1 MNAPRITLE
10 QWRAFHAVVEHGG
23 YAQAAEALNKSQSTL
38 SYSVQKL
45 ENLLGVK
52 VLAVSGRKAQ
62 LTEAGEVLL
71 RRSRQLVESALLLE
85 KVAGN
90 LARGVEPVVNL
101 AVEAIFPY
109 DELLCLLA
117 TFSERF
123 PETRVELAEVV
134 LSGGHDLLLAGVVD
148 LLVSSVVPQGFVGEA
163 LMQLE
168 FNCVANP
175 SHPLHQLG
183 RDVTLQDLKQ
193 YRQIVTRDS
202 GAQRRFS
209 APWLEAEQRWTV
221 SNLTTAIRALASGLG
236 FAWLPRL
243 QIQRELAQGTL
254 QPLPLSEGGNRFA
267 ELYLIYKDRDGA
279 GPATRCL
286 VDLLQGRGRAVTE
299 AADSASRSVDE

>member
-38 SYSVQKL
+38 SYAVQKL
-45 ENLLGVK
+45 EHLLGVK
-52 VLAVSGRKAQ
+52 VLAVSGRKAR

-71 RRSRQLVESALLLE
+71 RRSRQLVENAQLLE

-90 LARGVEPVVNL
+90 LAQGIEPVVNL
-101 AVEAIFPY
+101 AIDVIFPY
-109 DELLCLLA
+109 DDLLCLLA

-123 PETRVELAEVV
+123 PDTRVELAEEV
-134 LSGGHDLLLAGVVD
+134 LSGGHDLLLSGAVD
-148 LLVSSVVPQGFVGEA
+148 LLVSSLVPQGFVGEP
-163 LMQLE
+163 LLQVE
-168 FNCVANP
+168 FSCVANP
-175 SHPLHQLG
+175 AHPLHQLG

-193 YRQIVTRDS
+193 HRQIVTRDS

-221 SNLTTAIRALASGLG
+221 SNMTTAIRALASGLG
-236 FAWLPRL
+236 FAWIPRL
-243 QIQRELAQGTL
+243 QITHELAQGTL
-254 QPLPLSEGGNRFA
+254 QPLPLSEGGNRVA
-267 ELYLIYKDRDGA
+267 QLYLIYKDRDGA

-286 VDLLQGRGRAVTE
+286 VELLLTRCRE
-299 AADSASRSVDE
+299 LNAAENVDE